1 MKYLSNGHLN
11 GYAYLNGKLVNVNIV
26 RSDYDATPN
35 DADDMFV
42 LTGKHG
48 DKTYTFSINNYY
60 LSVDSFKTNS
70 HPKPFEDVSDCYFA
84 QRFGI
89 ASDSQQNLI
98 GYVIENGQIVRKT
111 FPKRFSCLYNEN
123 RAEFFPTDYKDV
135 KIYPN
140 LKEAS
145 LFLDVT
151 VVDEDN
157 SERVEQGVGNAV
169 ALSDKQKE
177 VIETIKKMLTDNNI
191 SLFFDVDGCDV
202 YAYNTEKYDVE
213 SVYEDDV
220 EGVNIQ
226 ATKKSH
232 GTRIQIGYHGCDDT
246 FDARKKQ

>member
-60 LSVDSFKTNS
+60 LSVDAFKGNC
-70 HPKPFEDVSDCYFA
+70 HPNPYDEKDCYFA
-84 QRFGI
+84 GKFGM
-89 ASDSQQNLI
+89 ASDSQQNLY
-98 GYVIENGQIVRKT
+98 GYVIENGQIVRNT
-111 FPKRFSCLYNEN
+111 FPKRFSCLYKEN
-123 RAEFFPTDYKDV
+123 GIESFPTDYKDV
-135 KIYPN
+135 KIYPT

-145 LFLDVT
+145 LYLDVT

-191 SLFFDVDGCDV
+191 SLFFDVDGCYV

-232 GTRIQIGYHGCDDT
+232 GTCIQIGYHGCDDT